1 MYLTY
6 NNYTHACDTLDRNF
20 EILFHLH
27 HGQLYLLKLHR
38 SPISHY
44 RRLLATRMA
53 GEGQCHRHG
62 YQPERGH
69 EGQMRA
75 VLAGARTQ
83 HAAGTIYSHDRRAT
97 VFSLLHYQEI
107 PTQSKYSMDIINL
120 PPVPLHV

>member
-1 MYLTY
+1 
-6 NNYTHACDTLDRNF
+6 
-20 EILFHLH
+20 
-27 HGQLYLLKLHR
+27 
-38 SPISHY
+38 
-44 RRLLATRMA
+44 MA
-53 GEGQCHRHG
+53 GKGQCHRHG

-120 PPVPLHV
+120 PPGPTDSDRYPIVKSKHSVSLLFNLTVIV